1 MPFEPDQHEPI
12 MAEVIDVVSPN
23 SLPESS
29 TRSTSTKPEAACE
42 SDSNR
47 ISLVAE
53 NKQSSDPPVGFL
65 LDDKWAGPRWLHPS
79 SLLFEFISG
88 IREQL
93 YPAVIAIFSFAS
105 GSLIGFFF
113 AVVFFAISMAIAVF
127 RYLTLRYELT
137 RDELI
142 VDQGIVFKRHR
153 TIPVQRIQNIDSLQ
167 NPLHRLFGV
176 AEVRIE
182 SASGTEPE
190 AILRVLSLAEVDQ
203 LRKQIA
209 MRRTLTANNERGG
222 KLSSQIEPVV
232 PTSTVVVQAAP
243 QHLLEVSTPLL
254 IKAGLISNRGLV
266 VLAFIIG
273 AFYQFGPSRS
283 FRFQVDSDQ
292 IAVWVPY
299 LSDTFAVVAYVF
311 GALLALSMALR
322 IFSAGWYVLK
332 FHGYTLERQDDE
344 LRVRCGLLTK
354 IAATVPRRRIQFI
367 SIHRSWLGKKLGI
380 ASIRIETAGG
390 AGKSDE
396 SASSVSRRWFIPAI
410 EDADVQRILAE
421 LRPGLVWDES
431 RIDWKPLS
439 PRAGAR
445 MRRLNL
451 LLSILVCSVLVLFW
465 SWWGILVAAGLL
477 SLGLWRIQKKAA
489 AMRYARGEFGI
500 AYRSGLLIKKCS
512 LTFLD
517 KVQAV
522 SVSHS
527 PFDRSWGMAT
537 LELDTASAGPA
548 DHRIE
553 VPMLEAAFAKSECAA
568 IAKLASRTQVRFS

>member
-1 MPFEPDQHEPI
+1 MSSEANELEPI
-12 MAEVIDVVSPN
+12 LAEVIEVESPE
-23 SLPESS
+23 LPPETGPRSTAAEPEAMQESESS
-29 TRSTSTKPEAACE
+29 SALQASDQSQSTDLP
-42 SDSNR
+42 
-47 ISLVAE
+47 VA
-53 NKQSSDPPVGFL
+53 NM
-65 LDDKWAGPRWLHPS
+65 LDDEWAGPRWLHPA

-88 IREQL
+88 IRQQL

-105 GSLIGFFF
+105 GSTIGFIF
-113 AVVFFAISMAIAVF
+113 AFVFFAISMAIALF
-127 RYLTLRYELT
+127 RYLTLRYELR

-153 TIPVQRIQNIDSLQ
+153 TIPVQRIQNIDLIQ
-167 NPLHRLFGV
+167 NPLHRIFGV

-190 AILRVLSLAEVDQ
+190 AKLRVLSLADVDQ
-203 LRKQIA
+203 LRSQIA
-209 MRRTLTANNERGG
+209 LRRTLTTSNGSSE
-222 KLSSQIEPVV
+222 KLSSLIEPGV
-232 PTSTVVVQAAP
+232 PALSAVVQATP
-243 QHLLEVSTPLL
+243 QRLLEVSTPLL
-254 IKAGLISNRGLV
+254 IKTGLISNRGMV
-266 VLAFIIG
+266 ILAFIVG
-273 AFYQFGPSRS
+273 AFYQFGPNRS
-283 FRFQVDSDQ
+283 FRFRVDSSH

-299 LSDTFAVVAYVF
+299 LRDTFAMVAYVV
-311 GALLALSMALR
+311 GALVALTLALR
-322 IFSAGWYVLK
+322 VFSAVWYVLK
-332 FHGYTLERQDDE
+332 FHGYTLERLDDE

-367 SIHRSWLGKKLGI
+367 SVHRSWLGKKLGI

-396 SASSVSRRWFIPAI
+396 TASSVSRRWFIPAI
-410 EDADVQRILAE
+410 DEADVQRILAE

-431 RIDWKPLS
+431 QIDWMPLS
-439 PRAGAR
+439 PRAAAR

-451 LLSILVCSVLVLFW
+451 LVSMLVCCVLVLFW
-465 SWWGILVAAGLL
+465 SWWGVLVAAGLF
-477 SLGLWRIQKKAA
+477 SLGLWLGQKNAA

-527 PFDRSWGMAT
+527 PFDRRWGMAT

-553 VPMLEAAFAKSECAA
+553 VPMLEAAFAKSECTA
-568 IAKLASRTQVRFS
+568 IAKLASQTQVRFS